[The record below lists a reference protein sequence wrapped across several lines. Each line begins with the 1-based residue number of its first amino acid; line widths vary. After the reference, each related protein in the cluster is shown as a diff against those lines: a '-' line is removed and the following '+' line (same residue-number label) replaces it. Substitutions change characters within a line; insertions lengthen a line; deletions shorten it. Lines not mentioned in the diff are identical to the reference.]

1 MLERQFESG
10 TVDTGGGRR
19 FHTESAG
26 PPDGPLVLLCHGF
39 PESWYSWR
47 HQLPALAGA
56 GYRAVAMDMRGY
68 GRSYAP
74 ADVSSYR
81 IDRLV
86 GDCVAVVDALSPGG
100 PGGPGGPGVTGGP
113 GDRALIVGHDWGAP
127 VAWTAAWLHPD
138 RFRGV
143 VGLSVPFGAR
153 GLLALP
159 GDPFGARRP
168 SAVQREVAG
177 EGRLFYQEHFHHPDR
192 RAEREAEAGLRDW
205 LAAALYSF
213 SASPP
218 LPEALAGVDLSTLET
233 KAAIDVL
240 RATMCVPEGA
250 RLRDL
255 MSLPEGP
262 LSWLT
267 DEDLDFYAA
276 EFARTGLTGGFNYYR
291 CVDESW
297 EHLADQA
304 GRPLTVPA
312 LHIGGDRDLVTMW
325 SREAAERAPEV
336 ATDHRGTVVLRDC
349 GHWIQ
354 QERPSET
361 NDVLLDF
368 FSDL

>member
-1 MLERQFESG
+1 MERRFESG
-10 TVDTGGGRR
+10 TVDLGSGRR
-19 FHTESAG
+19 FHVESAG

-39 PESWYSWR
+39 PETWYSWR
-47 HQLPALAGA
+47 HQLPVLGAA

-74 ADVSSYR
+74 TDIPSYR
-81 IDRLV
+81 VDRLV
-86 GDCVAVVDALSPGG
+86 GDVVGVVEALAPGR
-100 PGGPGGPGVTGGP
+100 
-113 GDRALIVGHDWGAP
+113 RALIVGHDWGAP
-127 VAWTAAWLHPD
+127 VAWTAAWLRPD

-143 VGLSVPFGAR
+143 VGLSVPFAGR

-159 GDPFGARRP
+159 GDPFGEHRP
-168 SAVQREVAG
+168 SFVQRQVGG
-177 EGRLFYQEHFHHPDR
+177 EGRLFYQEHFQHPDQ
-192 RAEREAEAGLRDW
+192 RAEREAEADPRDW
-205 LAAALYSF
+205 LAAALYSL

-218 LPEALAGVDLSTLET
+218 LPEALAGADLSRLDT
-233 KAAIDVL
+233 KAAVDVL
-240 RATMCVPEGA
+240 RATLCVPQGA
-250 RLRDL
+250 RLRDG

-262 LSWLT
+262 LPWLT
-267 DEDLDFYAA
+267 DEDLDLYAA
-276 EFARTGLTGGFNYYR
+276 EFARTGMTGPLNYYR

-297 EHLADQA
+297 EHLADLA

-312 LHIGGDRDLVTMW
+312 LHVGGDRDLVTMW
-325 SREAAERAPEV
+325 SREAAERAHEV